1 MNETVSAKNFFEK
14 ALINIQENNLNDAEK
29 NLLKALKIL
38 PDRFSINFNLAI
50 VYFKKKQFNQS
61 INVFKKILKL
71 NITNEELYDTYDLLS
86 KAYENKK
93 ELLNSLIFKRKCLKL
108 KTSKENFKETANLA
122 TRINF
127 YYLSNIILSKAYK
140 ETKDK
145 FFLIQKE
152 LNTKYIFK
160 TNEENDRIRKNILKF
175 ISNCSNN
182 NKESINLTTDN
193 LINHPTFIH
202 SYNNY
207 NNRDFIKKIV
217 IFLKKIYSIN
227 DDNLLKQKNLK
238 KNIGFFSEFFTDH
251 TIGKLFYGLISKLDK
266 NYFNIKIF
274 HTLRTKPG
282 DLKTLFDLN
291 FETHTLPQ
299 KHQEKIDFIKKFNLD
314 IAFFPDIGMSTE
326 LYFLSLYKIATKQIT
341 SWGHPE
347 STENSSVDYFL
358 SSALLE
364 KNYDSTLNHYSEK
377 VLLPE
382 HLPMF
387 FFKPKISFKKKIFKK
402 KLYCCSQTMIK
413 MHPDFD
419 EIIIKIIKKDP
430 KSKILFIKDKDKI
443 LYKFFKNRLIKKDK
457 NIIKNIYFINPLTGE
472 DFIHLCGISS
482 VLLDPLYFGSGNTF
496 HESMFYGTPTIS
508 LPTEFMRSRIV
519 LAAYKQMKIDYKKFI
534 ASDLDDYVN
543 KAIYFANNPDENE
556 KIKDKLRNAA
566 DKYLYENEN
575 AAKEID
581 ILLKNL

>member
-1 MNETVSAKNFFEK
+1 MNETVSAKKFFEK
-14 ALINIQENNLNDAEK
+14 ALINIQENNLYFAEE
-29 NLLKALKIL
+29 NLLKAIKIL

-50 VYFKKKQFNQS
+50 VYLKKKQFDKS
-61 INVFKKILKL
+61 INIFKKILKL
-71 NITNEELYDTYDLLS
+71 NITNEELYQTYDHLS
-86 KAYENKK
+86 KAYEIKK

-108 KTSKENFKETANLA
+108 KENKKNFKETANLA

-140 ETKDK
+140 VTKDK
-145 FFLIQKE
+145 FFLVQKE

-160 TNEENDRIRKNILKF
+160 TNEEINKIRKNILKF
-175 ISNCSNN
+175 ISNSLNDN
-182 NKESINLTTDN
+182 RKDINLTTDN
-193 LINHPTFIH
+193 LINYPTFIH
-202 SYNNY
+202 SYNNC
-207 NNRDFIKKIV
+207 NNREFIKKIV
-217 IFLKKIYSIN
+217 FFLKKIYLVN
-227 DDNLLKQKNLK
+227 DNNLLKKNNKK

-274 HTLRTKPG
+274 HTLSTKSG
-282 DLKTLFDLN
+282 NLKTLFDFN
-291 FETHTLPQ
+291 FETHVLPQ
-299 KHQEKIDFIKKFNLD
+299 KNQEKIDFIKKFNLD

-326 LYFLSLYKIATKQIT
+326 LYFLSLYKIASKQIT

-347 STENSSVDYFL
+347 STGNSSVDYFL

-364 KNYDSTLNHYSEK
+364 KNYDNLLHNYSEK

-387 FFKPKISFKKKIFKK
+387 YFKPKISFKKKFFKK

-430 KSKILFIKDKDKI
+430 KSKILFIKDTDKI
-443 LYKFFKNRLIKKDK
+443 LYKFFKNRLTKKDK
-457 NIIKNIYFINPLTGE
+457 NIIKNIYFINPLTKE
-472 DFIHLCGISS
+472 NFIHLCGISS
-482 VLLDPLYFGSGNTF
+482 VLLDPLYFGSGNSF

-519 LAAYKQMKIDYKKFI
+519 LGAYKQMRVDYKKFI

-543 KAIYFANNPDENE
+543 KAIYFANNPNENE
-556 KIKDKLRNAA
+556 KIKDELRNAA

-581 ILLKNL
+581 IILKNL